1 MWAASEH
8 AGEQWEVYFRVCVW
22 CEGRGGRM
30 VLLPNTAELTLHSL
44 NP

>member
-8 AGEQWEVYFRVCVW
+8 AGNNGRSIKVCGW
-22 CEGRGGRM
+22 CEGKGGRM
-30 VLLPNTAELTLHSL
+30 ALLPNTAELTLHSL